1 MANISQTMPGGAIDA
16 PMWYNQYWTVKDD
29 LEATNHLIANNG
41 LRFKH
46 YMAIPYVVGSSN
58 ADGARDWDG
67 QEVPIENDNDIVD
80 NGFLYRYAGDVYA
93 VFTSNNQQMRQT
105 SLGYFNDSQA
115 MVTFNKF
122 YKGSEEIVTISE
134 FDRLIPCEPP
144 AEFRHVNFQ
153 KLHHNPSG
161 VDHLQFMVDRMIH
174 LSDSTGRTYVEGTD
188 YCIVNGSVHWTP
200 NGSRPGID
208 PKIGKGRVIA
218 VRYTYK
224 PSFYVKQI
232 MHSIRTH
239 PTIDMVTGEVRTQSG
254 PIAGMIQ
261 VDFVFRDSSQP
272 DKVDL
277 DSMIVAGNTPN
288 TRGR

>member
-1 MANISQTMPGGAIDA
+1 MANIQSMPGGAMDA
-16 PMWYNQYWTVKDD
+16 PMWFNQYWTVKDD
-29 LEATNHLIANNG
+29 LEATNHLISNNG

-46 YMAIPYVVGSSN
+46 YMAIPYVVGSSE

-67 QEVPIENDNDIVD
+67 QDVPVENDNIVD
-80 NGFLYRYAGDVYA
+80 NGFLYKYAGDVYA

-122 YKGSEEIVTISE
+122 YRDSDKIVTISE

-161 VDHLQFMVDRMIH
+161 IDHLQFMVDQMIY
-174 LSDSTGRTYVEGTD
+174 LGDSTGREYTEGID
-188 YCIVNGSVHWTP
+188 FCLHQGSIKWLSS
-200 NGSRPGID
+200 GSRPGLD
-208 PKIGKGRVIA
+208 PRSGKGRVIS

-239 PTIDMVTGEVRTQSG
+239 ATIDNITGEIRTQSG

-261 VDFVFRDSSQP
+261 VDFVFRDSVQP
-272 DKVDL
+272 DKADL
-277 DSMIVAGNTPN
+277 DAVITAGTTPN